1 MQLGTANTKQ
11 LKNNSHTI
19 WLLTC
24 LLTVLVIA
32 TAAVLGMCLY
42 IYANPSDSKIS
53 LYNGEE
59 TEQTNQIIKNKGTSQ
74 NKSQAK
80 TYQGTQAKQQAKKQG
95 INVSDNTQVW
105 TTDTEVELFK
115 VSYKNNKGE
124 ITVKSAGNDK
134 VIAPGT
140 DGSYTFDLKNTSK
153 QASDY
158 KIWVE
163 TTISSNITAMPL
175 QTRMSGAQGWMLG
188 DKNNW
193 KDAKDLDGIS
203 TTQQLDAGKSAQYTI
218 YWQWPFEQG
227 RDEEDTNLGN
237 LSVGQEFTYKV
248 VIHTLTTASTES
260 GDKYSKDTNTS
271 TKTDKFNAVT
281 AIAQAIKTGD
291 TAEIMKWAGIL
302 GLSAGIIF
310 ILLLWKKKK
319 QKEEQA

>member
-1 MQLGTANTKQ
+1 MQPGTANTKQ
-11 LKNNSHTI
+11 LKTTSHTI
-19 WLLTC
+19 WFLTC

-53 LYNGEE
+53 LYKGEKADE
-59 TEQTNQIIKNKGTSQ
+59 TNQIIKNKGTSP

-80 TYQGTQAKQQAKKQG
+80 TYKGTKAKQQAKNQG
-95 INVSDNTQVW
+95 INVSDNEQVW

-115 VSYKNNKGE
+115 VSYKNDKGE
-124 ITVKSAGNDK
+124 ITVKSANNDK

-140 DGSYTFDLKNTSK
+140 DGSYTFDLQNTSK
-153 QASDY
+153 HAADY

-188 DKNNW
+188 DQNNW

-203 TTQQLDAGKSAQYTI
+203 TTQQLDAGRSAHYTI

-227 RDEEDTNLGN
+227 KDEEDTNLGN
-237 LSVGQEFTYKV
+237 MSVDQEFTYKV
-248 VIHTLTTASTES
+248 IIHTMTTASTES
-260 GDKYSKDTNTS
+260 GDKYSKNTNTS
-271 TKTDKFNAVT
+271 TKTEKYNTVT

-291 TAEIMKWAGIL
+291 TAQIMKWAGIL

-310 ILLLWKKKK
+310 LLILWKKKK